1 MQKYQSTSS
10 QSVSETNVQFTYYM
24 DKLFF
29 FFLQNK
35 THTHIFNPLIG
46 PLKSN
51 LLSDISCVFKDVL

>member
-29 FFLQNK
+29 SFYK
-35 THTHIFNPLIG
+35 IKHTHIFNPLIG